1 MRILAPPN
9 GYLYPLK
16 GWVELL
22 KVSCLRP
29 EHAWGAWRERQR
41 VRLGRCYITRGLHT
55 PAHTHTH
62 THKVL
67 THVDLATLC
76 TFLQVAIPD

>member
-22 KVSCLRP
+22 KVSCVRP
-29 EHAWGAWRERQR
+29 EHAWGAWRESKARQMLHNPR
-41 VRLGRCYITRGLHT
+41 TAHTRT
-55 PAHTHTH
+55 HTHTH

-76 TFLQVAIPD
+76 TFTSFAVAVPD

>member
-22 KVSCLRP
+22 KVSCVRP
-29 EHAWGAWRERQR
+29 EHAWGAWRESKARQMLHNPR
-41 VRLGRCYITRGLHT
+41 TAHTRT
-55 PAHTHTH
+55 HTHTH
-62 THKVL
+62 TQSADSCRLGNFVHFF
-67 THVDLATLC
+67 TSFA
-76 TFLQVAIPD
+76 VAVPD

>member
-16 GWVELL
+16 VWVELL
-22 KVSCLRP
+22 KVSALNMHGVHG
-29 EHAWGAWRERQR
+29 ER

-76 TFLQVAIPD
+76 TFLQVLQ